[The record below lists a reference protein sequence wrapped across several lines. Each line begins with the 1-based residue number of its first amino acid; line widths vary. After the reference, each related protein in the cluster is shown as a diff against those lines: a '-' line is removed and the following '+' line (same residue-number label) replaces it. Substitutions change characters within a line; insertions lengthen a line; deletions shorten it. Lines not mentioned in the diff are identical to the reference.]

1 MRKND
6 ENTIQIDLQ
15 IKKIDVRITTLVKV
29 LPISRST
36 FYVYVGYYENEF
48 EHELLPNDI
57 IKLFNLIMHKAETWK
72 DVYDYA
78 YDIFKY
84 VDYVDLQNKIACKK
98 HLVEIKRPVEIKL
111 LCDYTTDE
119 LLEEIKRRI
128 NR

>member
-1 MRKND
+1 MKTQNKLICKLKELD
-6 ENTIQIDLQ
+6 V
-15 IKKIDVRITTLVKV
+15 KIITLVKV

-57 IKLFNLIMHKAETWK
+57 IKLFNLIMHEAKTWK

-84 VDYVDLQNKIACKK
+84 IDYVGLQNEIACKK
-98 HLVEIKRPVEIKL
+98 HHEIACKKHPVEIKL